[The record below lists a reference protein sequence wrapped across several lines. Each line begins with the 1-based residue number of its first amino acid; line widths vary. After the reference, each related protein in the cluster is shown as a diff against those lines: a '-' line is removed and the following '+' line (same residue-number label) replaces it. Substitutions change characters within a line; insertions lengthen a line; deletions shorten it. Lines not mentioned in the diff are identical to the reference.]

1 MATRIW
7 HAWTVEL
14 SHMSEPRCPGSTV
27 AASGFVN
34 QQSPTMPRRLTLS
47 KGRAAMTPDQLR
59 GAARNLAYGLGIPV
73 YIRDGR
79 IYQDGPGRA
88 FLPPNG
94 DPAEAPFDH
103 KEEVDAANESIT
115 VPKAIGILLMM
126 TPTLWLAWQL

>member
-1 MATRIW
+1 
-7 HAWTVEL
+7 
-14 SHMSEPRCPGSTV
+14 
-27 AASGFVN
+27 
-34 QQSPTMPRRLTLS
+34 
-47 KGRAAMTPDQLR
+47 MTPDQLR
-59 GAARNLAYGLGIPV
+59 HAARNLARGLGIPL

-94 DPAEAPFDH
+94 DPAEAPFDQ